1 MPDRASEDHCRN
13 YGILTDNKAQLM
25 QDQPINGRLKDRS
38 CFISN
43 RSGMDSTM
51 NCLNK
56 ILASRRDILLPG
68 PCEI

>member
-1 MPDRASEDHCRN
+1 
-13 YGILTDNKAQLM
+13 M

-68 PCEI
+68 PYEI